1 MKSTPSFRV
10 LHVLCLLGLSAL
22 PLSSQAAQNNN
33 STSTS
38 RTSPAASDT
47 PDGKSTPSVTSPAA
61 GDAGIA
67 EPTPPSSPMPL
78 VHTGAS
84 TFGEQ
89 TDPSIIETPPPRARV
104 ETKPAS
110 PDPKYAWVPGHYV
123 PVKGEWQWVSG
134 KWAMPPTVESVWIQ
148 GSYDAKTKRWSE
160 GHWQP
165 DGKPATP
172 PPVNEKGPAP
182 GQK

>member
-1 MKSTPSFRV
+1 M
-10 LHVLCLLGLSAL
+10 CLLGLSLL
-22 PLSSQAAQNNN
+22 PF
-33 STSTS
+33 TS
-38 RTSPAASDT
+38 RAQANGSTPASQTSRAAADA
-47 PDGKSTPSVTSPAA
+47 DGKSTPSVTSPAA

-67 EPTPPSSPMPL
+67 EPTPL

-84 TFGEQ
+84 TFGEE
-89 TDPSIIETPPPRARV
+89 TDPSVIETPPPAARA
-104 ETKPAS
+104 ETKPVS
-110 PDPKYAWVPGHYV
+110 PDPKYAWVPGHYI
-123 PVKGEWQWVSG
+123 PVKGEWQWVAG

-172 PPVNEKGPAP
+172 PPLNEKGPAP
-182 GQK
+182 TRK

>member
-1 MKSTPSFRV
+1 MKFTPSFWI
-10 LHVLCLLGLSAL
+10 LNALCLIGMSAL
-22 PLSSQAAQNNN
+22 PLPSQAAQSNN

-38 RTSPAASDT
+38 ATRTRTSPAAAEI

-67 EPTPPSSPMPL
+67 EPTPL

-89 TDPSIIETPPPRARV
+89 TDPSVIDTPPPPARA

-110 PDPKYAWVPGHYV
+110 PDPKYAWVAGHYI
-123 PVKGEWQWVSG
+123 PVKGEWQWVAG

-165 DGKPATP
+165 DGKPATKP
-172 PPVNEKGPAP
+172 ELNEKGPAP
-182 GQK
+182 DKK